1 MKSRFVVSFLTLFLL
16 LVWLDHSSAN
26 VEWEVWRTFK
36 LNQEPIDVAVSIDGK
51 SIFILTENGE
61 IFIYSLN
68 GVLTGKISVG
78 KSVDAIKP
86 GPKENILFL
95 SSRRDQTVQ
104 VITLDFIQDINVS
117 GSPFKG
123 PADAPVVIVVFD
135 DFQ

>member
-1 MKSRFVVSFLTLFLL
+1 MKSRFAIFLMTLFLL
-16 LVWLDHSSAN
+16 FVCFDQSSAD

-36 LNQEPIDVAVSIDGK
+36 LTEKPLDVAVSVNGR

-61 IFIYSLN
+61 VLIYMHN
-68 GVLTGKISVG
+68 GMLEGKIAVG
-78 KSVDAIKP
+78 KSVDAIKS
-86 GPKENILFL
+86 GPKEDILFL
-95 SSRRDQTVQ
+95 LNRKDQTVQ
-104 VITLDFIQDINVS
+104 VINLDFIQDINIS

>member
-1 MKSRFVVSFLTLFLL
+1 MKSRFAIFLMTLFLL
-16 LVWLDHSSAN
+16 FVCFDQSSAD

-36 LNQEPIDVAVSIDGK
+36 LTEKPLDVAVSVNGR

-61 IFIYSLN
+61 VLIYMHN
-68 GVLTGKISVG
+68 GMLEGKIAVG

-86 GPKENILFL
+86 GPKEDILFL
-95 SSRRDQTVQ
+95 LNRKDQTVQ
-104 VITLDFIQDINVS
+104 VINLDFIQDINIS